1 MTEASNAQ
9 MSSKTAKTPK
19 SFPEKEKLE
28 NDWLAREY
36 YAYWELLAKMSTDSP
51 RYVWSF

>member
-19 SFPEKEKLE
+19 SFPEKEKSE
-28 NDWLAREY
+28 NDWLAWEY
-36 YAYWELLAKMSTDSP
+36 YALWELQAKMSTNSP
-51 RYVWSF
+51 RYMRSF